1 MQAEQ
6 NKVLRENEI
15 KKDADFFE
23 IFHNVFNGVM
33 LRKDI
38 QQLFPTKYKTRFR
51 NWYSCNLI
59 SDLIISGNHF
69 MVLKYNKQNTY
80 LRQRELTGDRL
91 LRSAMRFKYYYEI
104 QGLHTPEAIKRYS
117 EKGNDRVNRNGLTMR
132 LLTSYEEA
140 FLSRGIVLPNLNSS
154 VNVSLLNR
162 MSLRNVFVSKMM
174 VKGGVIVPLL
184 VVYSYRDQTPSQI
197 AKQAVEA
204 YRGIQDI
211 FSDAT
216 GTVEIRPCVKI
227 CRFVGTSR
235 QAVIQEL
242 IGKEKEFISKDREE
256 LEAIFPIVEVSKSIR
271 YIDHTQII

>member
-6 NKVLRENEI
+6 NKVLRENEL

-23 IFHNVFNGVM
+23 IFYEVFNGVM
-33 LRKDI
+33 LQKDI
-38 QQLFPTKYKTRFR
+38 QKLFPTRYKTRFR

-59 SDLIISGNHF
+59 SKLVISGNCF
-69 MVLKYNKQNTY
+69 MVLKYSRQNTY

-91 LRSAMRFKYYYEI
+91 LRSAMRFKYYYEVLG
-104 QGLHTPEAIKRYS
+104 QHTPEAIKRYS
-117 EKGNDRVNRNGLTMR
+117 EKGNDRVNRSGLTMT
-132 LLTSYEEA
+132 LLTSYQEA
-140 FLSRGIVLPNLNSS
+140 LLSRGIDLPNLSS
-154 VNVSLLNR
+154 NVNVSQLNR
-162 MSLRNVFVSKMM
+162 MSLRNVFVSKIL
-174 VKGGVIVPLL
+174 VRGGVIVPLL

-211 FSDAT
+211 FSEAT
-216 GTVEIRPCVKI
+216 GKAEIHPCVTI

-235 QAVIQEL
+235 HSTIREL
-242 IGKEKEFISKDREE
+242 IRKEKEFITKSREE
-256 LEAIFPIVEVSKSIR
+256 IEAIFPIVEVSKSIR